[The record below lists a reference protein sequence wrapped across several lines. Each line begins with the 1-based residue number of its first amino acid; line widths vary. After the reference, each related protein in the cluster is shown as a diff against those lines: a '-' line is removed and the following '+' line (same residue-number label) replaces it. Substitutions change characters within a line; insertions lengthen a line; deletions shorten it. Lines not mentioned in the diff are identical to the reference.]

1 MYGRGAL
8 LVVREECVDGEL
20 ATAGEFHGSG
30 TPASKFEG

>member
-1 MYGRGAL
+1 MYGRGVL
-8 LVVREECVDGEL
+8 LAVREECYDGEL